1 MTKIKIYGGH
11 VNTTFQGKGM
21 PKKVSYKCL
30 SLIMKDCV
38 VKSKKKYYPQKL
50 LEECKYE
57 AKQAKMK
64 SLTDNGLGKIS
75 SDESDNEVDNDF
87 NDETEYDN
95 EKDHVE
101 PNE

>member
-1 MTKIKIYGGH
+1 
-11 VNTTFQGKGM
+11 
-21 PKKVSYKCL
+21 
-30 SLIMKDCV
+30 
-38 VKSKKKYYPQKL
+38 
-50 LEECKYE
+50 
-57 AKQAKMK
+57 MK